1 MTGVEAAGRLLAS
14 SRLRQLG
21 QAGIDGQA
29 FLTGGSLRDRLL
41 GIPTHDLDLAVT
53 GNPRTAA
60 EVLATH
66 LGGSFFPLGRAP
78 LVTWRVRAPGLQV
91 DVGGIA
97 GGIEEDVLRRDFTVN
112 AMFWRLPRG
121 PLLDLVG
128 GLDDLAAGRVRVV
141 RPENLRD
148 DPLRVLRAVRLLA
161 THPQLRLTSA
171 TERLLTVAARGL
183 AGVARERV
191 CNELRSLL
199 AGRAAERALAV
210 ALRIG
215 VLQVLLPAW
224 DAYAHAN
231 EAEALAGELAVRQA
245 GRGPLARGAA
255 DVAPAVLAA
264 AAAGFPHTW
273 HEEPA
278 TAALAAAGWPARA
291 AAHAT
296 AAAAL
301 GERLAAVLG
310 RDTPAERGLAA
321 GAGDLIEGALAW
333 ALARSAA
340 HSRDLLPPA
349 AALLRW
355 GRRFSARPHLL
366 SGSEIA
372 DLLSLPPGPARGD
385 AVRALRLAQARGEV
399 RTAAQA
405 RRRLAPGP
413 ALPTPSLV
421 KRLR

>member
-1 MTGVEAAGRLLAS
+1 MTGVEAARRLLAS

-60 EVLATH
+60 GTLAAH
-66 LGGSFFPLGRAP
+66 LGGSCFPLGRAP
-78 LVTWRVRAPGLQV
+78 LVTWRVRAPGRQV
-91 DVGGIA
+91 DVWGIA
-97 GGIEEDVLRRDFTVN
+97 GGIEEDVLRRDFTLN

-141 RPENLRD
+141 RPENLRA
-148 DPLRVLRAVRLLA
+148 DPLRVLRAIRLLA

-171 TERLLTVAARGL
+171 TERLLTAAARGL

-191 CNELRSLL
+191 CNELRTLL
-199 AGRAAERALAV
+199 AGRAAARALAV
-210 ALRIG
+210 AVRTGI
-215 VLQVLLPAW
+215 VQVLLPAW
-224 DAYAHAN
+224 DGYAHAP
-231 EAEALAGELAVRQA
+231 EAEALAGALAVRQA
-245 GRGPLARGAA
+245 GCGALARGAA
-255 DVAPAVLAA
+255 NVAPAVLAT
-264 AAAGFPHTW
+264 AAAGFPDTW
-273 HEEPA
+273 HEGPA
-278 TAALAAAGWPARA
+278 AAALAAAGWPARA
-291 AAHAT
+291 AAHAA

-333 ALARSAA
+333 ALARGAA
-340 HSRDLLPPA
+340 DGRDLLPPA
-349 AALLRW
+349 TALLHWR
-355 GRRFSARPHLL
+355 RRFSARPHLL
-366 SGSEIA
+366 SGAEIA
-372 DLLSLPPGPARGD
+372 DLLALPPRPARGD

-405 RRRLAPGP
+405 RRRLAPEP
-413 ALPTPSLV
+413 A
-421 KRLR
+421 R